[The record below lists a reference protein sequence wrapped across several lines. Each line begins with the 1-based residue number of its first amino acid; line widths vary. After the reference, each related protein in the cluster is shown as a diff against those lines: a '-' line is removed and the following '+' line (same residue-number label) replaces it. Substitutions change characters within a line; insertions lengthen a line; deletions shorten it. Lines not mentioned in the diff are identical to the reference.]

1 MNMGVDMVSF
11 AEMLE
16 AYGAQND
23 TKSLFSEMLANAPAG
38 GMQAPLDRD
47 KALMSM
53 KAGDDWHNNMV
64 RLVAALCPVS
74 IPSWPLI
81 IKQGF
86 SHPAAAAPAHSVR
99 LDTFPAGC
107 RYRI

>member
-1 MNMGVDMVSF
+1 MVSF

-16 AYGAQND
+16 AYGVQND
-23 TKSLFSEMLANAPAG
+23 IKNLFSEVLANAPSG

-64 RLVAALCPVS
+64 RLVAS
-74 IPSWPLI
+74 
-81 IKQGF
+81 F
-86 SHPAAAAPAHSVR
+86 VR
-99 LDTFPAGC
+99 EGLSLEETIAKMNGVTLAG
-107 RYRI
+107 YTEQQTIAEIT